1 MYQRLLIPATDQL
14 PCFRTV
20 VTYASD
26 SQLDAFLVDDLDDI
40 VFFEIACDPSHADQ
54 QDAGSLWTQQRLF
67 GSLVDMYLSFGKTFG
82 VGDPLFHAA
91 DRFV

>member
-40 VFFEIACDPSHADQ
+40 VFLIST
-54 QDAGSLWTQQRLF
+54 GS
-67 GSLVDMYLSFGKTFG
+67 GSYR
-82 VGDPLFHAA
+82 A
-91 DRFV
+91 RQ